1 MLVRTL
7 LRRLDVFVELN
18 KVSKDKLNLQI
29 SWLHVLFSWRWKK
42 EQTKNYIPHHFPK
55 QTINYLSSIIHSI
68 YPFIFS
74 LGRSEYLRH
83 GGRTSARSLHLRH
96 VLPLG
101 EREGTLL
108 DLRLIFFAL
117 WSEMIES
124 FWSFGLRQLTV
135 FSLYFILFLL
145 FTIVITFLIVGM
157 KCEIMYLVFI

>member
-18 KVSKDKLNLQI
+18 GVSKEKLNTNLLI
-29 SWLHVLFSWRWKK
+29 TFSWRWKK

-55 QTINYLSSIIHSI
+55 QTINYLSSIIHSV

-101 EREGTLL
+101 EREGTLP

-124 FWSFGLRQLTV
+124 FWSFRLRQLTV
-135 FSLYFILFLL
+135 FFFIFYFIPF
-145 FTIVITFLIVGM
+145 VYYCYYFLIVGM